1 MFSIS
6 NNVELIK
13 KIKIFYV
20 DLFQDTFQSWRYVI
34 WINVI
39 SQMIAFIVF
48 TLFGS
53 AKIQS
58 WNYPDGVIPTQRVTE
73 KQKDE
78 GDDVTS
84 KML

>member
-1 MFSIS
+1 M
-6 NNVELIK
+6 
-13 KIKIFYV
+13 
-20 DLFQDTFQSWRYVI
+20 I

-58 WNYPDGVIPTQRVTE
+58 WNYPEGHAPIETTREIE
-73 KQKDE
+73 KNKDE
-78 GDDVTS
+78 EEDVTS

>member
-1 MFSIS
+1 
-6 NNVELIK
+6 
-13 KIKIFYV
+13 
-20 DLFQDTFQSWRYVI
+20 
-34 WINVI
+34 
-39 SQMIAFIVF
+39 MIAFIVF

-73 KQKDE
+73 KQKEEE